1 MPAFIRQHPAR
12 FWRWHLGLPLLL
24 GLLLWQVYP
33 VTGLDDLIEHWYYDP
48 AARAFPLRDVLWLT
62 AGAHSG
68 LKMLVIAVG
77 LAAFFAW
84 LASFFELGLR
94 LERRRFGWIW
104 GAIALASVAVSL
116 LKQGSIHHCHG
127 ISPIMAAMRRIWR
140 CSMRCRPESRRG
152 AASRLDMRRAALR

>member
-33 VTGLDDLIEHWYYDP
+33 ATGLDDLIEHWYYDP
-48 AARAFPLRDVLWLT
+48 AARAFLLRDVLWLT

-84 LASFFELGLR
+84 LASFFTSVVWTE
-94 LERRRFGWIW
+94 
-104 GAIALASVAVSL
+104 AIAGARLKVFNEASG
-116 LKQGSIHHCHG
+116 KG
-127 ISPIMAAMRRIWR
+127 P
-140 CSMRCRPESRRG
+140 
-152 AASRLDMRRAALR
+152 